1 MADWAKIAIKAGLVA
16 ILIGLVIA
24 VCALIPLPTVNW
36 TPLVNG
42 LNKGL
47 AVLNHYCPAIMPLWY
62 IWLGLLTLELTFYT
76 LYWGEQAVK
85 WIMKVNE

>member
-16 ILIGLVIA
+16 ILIGVVIA
-24 VCALIPLPTVNW
+24 VCALIPLPTVSW